1 MANGQLDVASCAR
14 LIYEGFESYNRQFRR
29 LTDRARRRFEERDWK
44 GQIQDIG
51 ERVELY
57 DKWCL
62 KIQLRLRRRL
72 GTGDDRQGKITK
84 IPDET
89 HRICRNVGRQLS
101 HCATVPEI

>member
-29 LTDRARRRFEERDWK
+29 LTERARRRFEQRDWK

-84 IPDET
+84 ESRQNKLSISINGMLPFGSW
-89 HRICRNVGRQLS
+89 RIL
-101 HCATVPEI
+101 

>member
-1 MANGQLDVASCAR
+1 MANGRLDVARCSR

-62 KIQLRLRRRL
+62 K
-72 GTGDDRQGKITK
+72 
-84 IPDET
+84 
-89 HRICRNVGRQLS
+89 
-101 HCATVPEI
+101 